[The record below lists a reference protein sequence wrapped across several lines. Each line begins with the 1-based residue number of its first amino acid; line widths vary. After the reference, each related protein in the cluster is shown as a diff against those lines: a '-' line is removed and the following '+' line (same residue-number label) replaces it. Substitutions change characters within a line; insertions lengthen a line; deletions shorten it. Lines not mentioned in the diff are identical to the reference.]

1 MLQLTEDNYW
11 VKRLSCLSQTH
22 PSTARHPTLYGALYI
37 VRLYITRSLRFCYE
51 IDLFETTSVFIDN
64 VVERK
69 ATVDEQK
76 DGKRE
81 PHLHSISK

>member
-22 PSTARHPTLYGALYI
+22 PSTAHTLWCVIHSQVTHHAL
-37 VRLYITRSLRFCYE
+37 VRFCYE